1 MRFLD
6 TLNDEIKEYYKILCP
21 EIPEWLEEYI
31 ETPEMMR
38 IHGTSMSCGTDY
50 TRVFKN
56 RYWYSNLHHS
66 IGVAL
71 IVMGLINAVSY
82 FKETKSSASLIL
94 GTVEMAI
101 GIFLIVKSSF
111 LKEFI
116 SFIIGVYILLSSIAK
131 LVEAIDIQKETG
143 YSQKRSIILSA
154 IGMGIAILCGIG
166 KIIVPDMFLK
176 LIGLLILIYG
186 IINIVNL
193 FILNKTKKDNKLLDI
208 REVKVVEEK
217 TNK

>member
-1 MRFLD
+1 MNKLK
-6 TLNDEIKEYYKILCP
+6 TKEIVLSGVLIILGVCL
-21 EIPEWLEEYI
+21 IIYADKV
-31 ETPEMMR
+31 
-38 IHGTSMSCGTDY
+38 TSALSIM
-50 TRVFKN
+50 
-56 RYWYSNLHHS
+56 

-116 SFIIGVYILLSSIAK
+116 SFIIGVYILLSSISK

-143 YSQKRSIILSA
+143 ISQKRSILLSA
-154 IGMGIAILCGIG
+154 VGMGIAILCGIG
-166 KIIVPDMFLK
+166 KLIVPDMFLK
-176 LIGLLILIYG
+176 LIGLLILLYG
-186 IINIVNL
+186 VINIVNL
-193 FILNKTKKDNKLLDI
+193 FILNKNKKENNLVEV
-208 REVKVVEEK
+208 REVKVIEEK
-217 TNK
+217 TDKKSDLQK

>member
-1 MRFLD
+1 MNKLK
-6 TLNDEIKEYYKILCP
+6 TKEIVLSGVLIILGVCL
-21 EIPEWLEEYI
+21 IIYADKV
-31 ETPEMMR
+31 
-38 IHGTSMSCGTDY
+38 TSALSIM
-50 TRVFKN
+50 
-56 RYWYSNLHHS
+56 

-116 SFIIGVYILLSSIAK
+116 SFIIGVYILLSSISK

-143 YSQKRSIILSA
+143 ISQKRSILLSA
-154 IGMGIAILCGIG
+154 VGMGIAILCGIG
-166 KIIVPDMFLK
+166 KLIVPDMFLK
-176 LIGLLILIYG
+176 LIGLLILLYG
-186 IINIVNL
+186 VINIVNL
-193 FILNKTKKDNKLLDI
+193 FILKKKKKENNLVEV
-208 REVKVVEEK
+208 REVKVIEEK
-217 TNK
+217 TDKKSDLQK

>member
-1 MRFLD
+1 MNKLK
-6 TLNDEIKEYYKILCP
+6 TKEIILSGVL
-21 EIPEWLEEYI
+21 IVLGISLIIYADKV
-31 ETPEMMR
+31 
-38 IHGTSMSCGTDY
+38 TSALSII
-50 TRVFKN
+50 
-56 RYWYSNLHHS
+56 

-176 LIGLLILIYG
+176 LIGLLVLIYG

>member
-1 MRFLD
+1 MSKLK
-6 TLNDEIKEYYKILCP
+6 TKEIILSGVL
-21 EIPEWLEEYI
+21 IVLGVSLILYADKV
-31 ETPEMMR
+31 
-38 IHGTSMSCGTDY
+38 TSA
-50 TRVFKN
+50 
-56 RYWYSNLHHS
+56 LS
-66 IGVAL
+66 IILGVTL

-82 FKETKSSASLIL
+82 FKETKSSVSLIL

-193 FILNKTKKDNKLLDI
+193 FILNKTKKDNKLLDV
-208 REVKVVEEK
+208 REVKIVEEK
-217 TNK
+217 VSKKDNLQKN

>member
-1 MRFLD
+1 MSKLK
-6 TLNDEIKEYYKILCP
+6 TKEVIVSGLLIVLGVCLIL
-21 EIPEWLEEYI
+21 YADKV
-31 ETPEMMR
+31 
-38 IHGTSMSCGTDY
+38 TSA
-50 TRVFKN
+50 
-56 RYWYSNLHHS
+56 LS
-66 IGVAL
+66 IMLGVSL

-82 FKETKSSASLIL
+82 FKETKSSVNLVL
-94 GTVEMAI
+94 GTIEMAV

-116 SFIIGVYILLSSIAK
+116 SFIIGIYILLSSIAK

-143 YSQKRSIILSA
+143 KNQTRSIVLSA

-186 IINIVNL
+186 VIDIINM
-193 FILNKTKKDNKLLDI
+193 FMLNKNKKDNKLLSI
-208 REVKVVEEK
+208 KEAKVIEEK
-217 TNK
+217 IEKKEE

>member
-1 MRFLD
+1 MGVCLIIYAD
-6 TLNDEIKEYYKILCP
+6 KV
-21 EIPEWLEEYI
+21 
-31 ETPEMMR
+31 
-38 IHGTSMSCGTDY
+38 TSALSIM
-50 TRVFKN
+50 
-56 RYWYSNLHHS
+56 

-116 SFIIGVYILLSSIAK
+116 SFIIGVYILLSSISK

-143 YSQKRSIILSA
+143 ISQKRSILLSA
-154 IGMGIAILCGIG
+154 VGMGIAILCGIG
-166 KIIVPDMFLK
+166 KLIVPDMFLK
-176 LIGLLILIYG
+176 LIGLLILLYG
-186 IINIVNL
+186 VINIVNL
-193 FILNKTKKDNKLLDI
+193 FILNKNKKENNLVEV
-208 REVKVVEEK
+208 REVKVIEEK
-217 TNK
+217 TDKKSDLQK